1 MSRRRLKAANHL
13 GGAMAAKEKLT
24 TAQVGGLAALLIGT
38 LVITNDFTALNVA
51 LPAIENAFKVDITT
65 AQWVISGY
73 ALVFGVFLVTAG
85 RLADMF
91 GRRRIFFIG
100 MAIFCFFSLIGGLA
114 EDAWVLVGARAA
126 MGIGGAMIWP
136 SLIGMIYG
144 ILPEQRAAL
153 AGGLLMGV
161 SGIGNGMGP
170 LLGGV
175 FVEYLSWRWIFFIN
189 IPVSIIAVATIYF
202 TIPKDRDDEETE
214 RIDYPGIATLSL
226 GLFGLMF
233 MLDIGSDLG
242 WLSPT
247 VISLFGAAVVL
258 LAIFLYIERQWGVDA
273 LIPKDI
279 IANREFRAA
288 NIIVQMVAAI
298 YFGSLLYLPQFM
310 VKELGFSAA
319 EAGAGLLPVL
329 GMFAVSSFLA
339 APLYDRLGSKM
350 VITLGLLC
358 LAVGIYILSWL
369 TASTSFLALMPGM
382 VIVGMGLGLFYSSI
396 TTAAITSVDE
406 NRSSLASA
414 IVFMVQNAGGAVG
427 LGLTTAIVVTA
438 TTLSHGI
445 ERAFTVN
452 AIVAVMA
459 VFISLL
465 YVAGP
470 LTRENLFPQ
479 RRTDENDE

>member
-1 MSRRRLKAANHL
+1 M
-13 GGAMAAKEKLT
+13 
-24 TAQVGGLAALLIGT
+24 
-38 LVITNDFTALNVA
+38 
-51 LPAIENAFKVDITT
+51 
-65 AQWVISGY
+65 
-73 ALVFGVFLVTAG
+73 
-85 RLADMF
+85 
-91 GRRRIFFIG
+91 
-100 MAIFCFFSLIGGLA
+100 
-114 EDAWVLVGARAA
+114 
-126 MGIGGAMIWP
+126 
-136 SLIGMIYG
+136 
-144 ILPEQRAAL
+144 
-153 AGGLLMGV
+153 
-161 SGIGNGMGP
+161 
-170 LLGGV
+170 
-175 FVEYLSWRWIFFIN
+175 
-189 IPVSIIAVATIYF
+189 
-202 TIPKDRDDEETE
+202 
-214 RIDYPGIATLSL
+214 
-226 GLFGLMF
+226 
-233 MLDIGSDLG
+233 
-242 WLSPT
+242 
-247 VISLFGAAVVL
+247 L

-288 NIIVQMVAAI
+288 NIIVLMVAAI